1 MEKIKDI
8 NRLNDVFFK
17 SLLGSKE
24 RKNLTLNFLNSILNK
39 DEDSYFVDINFLDK
53 ERLPDIE
60 TGKVPELDI
69 LAKLNDGT
77 LINVEI
83 QVTKQEYFSK
93 RSLYYWSRLYA
104 YQLNKG
110 QNYDELKQ
118 TITIN
123 LLNFNYLPYE
133 TCHNSYHVY
142 NDKTQDIL
150 IDDLELHFIELNKFK
165 LSDIRKLRQA
175 ENWIAYFSPKCT
187 DEQREAIAMNNPVI
201 KEALNYEMVFSQD
214 EIKRRQYEIQE
225 KAIRD
230 YNSTIVYNRKE
241 GLKEGLEKG
250 LKEGLKEGLKKG
262 AEDKAIEIALKMLE
276 NGSDVNFIADVTGL
290 SVEKIN
296 EIKK

>member
-1 MEKIKDI
+1 M
-8 NRLNDVFFK
+8 
-17 SLLGSKE
+17 
-24 RKNLTLNFLNSILNK
+24 
-39 DEDSYFVDINFLDK
+39 DINFLDK

-60 TGKVPELDI
+60 DGKVPELDI
-69 LAKLNDGT
+69 LAKLNDGI

-83 QVTKQEYFSK
+83 QVMKQEYFSK

-165 LSDIRKLRQA
+165 LSDVRKLRQA

-201 KEALNYEMVFSQD
+201 KEVLNYEMVFSQD

-230 YNSTIVYNRKE
+230 YNSTILYNRQE
-241 GLKEGLEKG
+241 GLKEGLEK
-250 LKEGLKEGLKKG
+250 GLKEGLKKG

>member
-1 MEKIKDI
+1 MNIDKYKGLNFMEKIKDI

-123 LLNFNYLPYE
+123 LLNFNYLPYK

-142 NDKTQDIL
+142 NDKTQDML
-150 IDDLELHFIELNKFK
+150 IK
-165 LSDIRKLRQA
+165 
-175 ENWIAYFSPKCT
+175 
-187 DEQREAIAMNNPVI
+187 
-201 KEALNYEMVFSQD
+201 
-214 EIKRRQYEIQE
+214 
-225 KAIRD
+225 
-230 YNSTIVYNRKE
+230 
-241 GLKEGLEKG
+241 
-250 LKEGLKEGLKKG
+250 
-262 AEDKAIEIALKMLE
+262 
-276 NGSDVNFIADVTGL
+276 
-290 SVEKIN
+290 
-296 EIKK
+296 

>member
-1 MEKIKDI
+1 MNIDKYKGLNFMEKIKDI

-123 LLNFNYLPYE
+123 LLNFNYLPYK
-133 TCHNSYHVY
+133 TCHNS
-142 NDKTQDIL
+142 
-150 IDDLELHFIELNKFK
+150 
-165 LSDIRKLRQA
+165 
-175 ENWIAYFSPKCT
+175 
-187 DEQREAIAMNNPVI
+187 
-201 KEALNYEMVFSQD
+201 
-214 EIKRRQYEIQE
+214 
-225 KAIRD
+225 
-230 YNSTIVYNRKE
+230 
-241 GLKEGLEKG
+241 
-250 LKEGLKEGLKKG
+250 
-262 AEDKAIEIALKMLE
+262 
-276 NGSDVNFIADVTGL
+276 
-290 SVEKIN
+290 
-296 EIKK
+296 

>member
-1 MEKIKDI
+1 M
-8 NRLNDVFFK
+8 
-17 SLLGSKE
+17 
-24 RKNLTLNFLNSILNK
+24 
-39 DEDSYFVDINFLDK
+39 DINFLDK

-60 TGKVPELDI
+60 DGKVPELDI

-165 LSDIRKLRQA
+165 LSDVRKLRQA

-230 YNSTIVYNRKE
+230 YNSTILYNRQE
-241 GLKEGLEKG
+241 GLKEGLEK
-250 LKEGLKEGLKKG
+250 GLKEGLKKG

-296 EIKK
+296 EIKNDMFILW

>member
-1 MEKIKDI
+1 M
-8 NRLNDVFFK
+8 
-17 SLLGSKE
+17 
-24 RKNLTLNFLNSILNK
+24 
-39 DEDSYFVDINFLDK
+39 
-53 ERLPDIE
+53 
-60 TGKVPELDI
+60 
-69 LAKLNDGT
+69 
-77 LINVEI
+77 
-83 QVTKQEYFSK
+83 
-93 RSLYYWSRLYA
+93 
-104 YQLNKG
+104 
-110 QNYDELKQ
+110 
-118 TITIN
+118 
-123 LLNFNYLPYE
+123 
-133 TCHNSYHVY
+133 
-142 NDKTQDIL
+142 L

-230 YNSTIVYNRKE
+230 YNSTILYNRQ
-241 GLKEGLEKG
+241 
-250 LKEGLKEGLKKG
+250 EGLKEGLKKG

-290 SVEKIN
+290 SIEKIN

>member
-60 TGKVPELDI
+60 DGKVPELDI

-201 KEALNYEMVFSQD
+201 KEALNYAMVF
-214 EIKRRQYEIQE
+214 
-225 KAIRD
+225 
-230 YNSTIVYNRKE
+230 
-241 GLKEGLEKG
+241 
-250 LKEGLKEGLKKG
+250 
-262 AEDKAIEIALKMLE
+262 
-276 NGSDVNFIADVTGL
+276 
-290 SVEKIN
+290 
-296 EIKK
+296 

>member
-1 MEKIKDI
+1 RAYISI
-8 NRLNDVFFK
+8 NKFRGFTLAF
-17 SLLGSKE
+17 GKE

-165 LSDIRKLRQA
+165 LSDVRKLRQA

-201 KEALNYEMVFSQD
+201 KEALNYEMVFY
-214 EIKRRQYEIQE
+214 IIAKR
-225 KAIRD
+225 D
-230 YNSTIVYNRKE
+230 
-241 GLKEGLEKG
+241 
-250 LKEGLKEGLKKG
+250 
-262 AEDKAIEIALKMLE
+262 
-276 NGSDVNFIADVTGL
+276 
-290 SVEKIN
+290 
-296 EIKK
+296 